1 MGGFT
6 SNREVASEKEEFKSG
21 SDLAKVSREHR
32 GTKGWDLAKLT
43 VGCVCNGI
51 IQLFNTI

>member
-6 SNREVASEKEEFKSG
+6 SNREVASEKEELKSG
-21 SDLAKVSREHR
+21 SDLAKVSREHT
-32 GTKGWDLAKLT
+32 GTKGWDLAKIT